1 MEKSSFKHKAEIRV
15 RNYEVD
21 WQGIVHNAVYLQY
34 FEVGRIE
41 YLRALGMTVDLT
53 SIQHEA
59 RIVLARNEVDYRSPA
74 RFDEAIT
81 IWSRIVYIRDSSF
94 AFEGMMEASR
104 DNRLIA
110 ENLAVHVWLDAK
122 SGRPR
127 TVPDDFRS
135 MVQKYEGTSF
145 ANLQPPLMT

>member
-1 MEKSSFKHKAEIRV
+1 MDKSIFKHKTEFSV

-41 YLRALGMTVDLT
+41 YLRNLGLAVDMN
-53 SIQHEA
+53 SIRHEA
-59 RIVLARNEVDYRSPA
+59 RIVLVRNEVNYRSPA
-74 RFDEAIT
+74 LFDEAVR

-94 AFEGMMEASR
+94 AFEGMMEAAK

-110 ENLAVHVWLDAK
+110 ENLAVHVWLDART
-122 SGRPR
+122 GRPR
-127 TVPDDFRS
+127 SVPDDFRS
-135 MVQKYEGTSF
+135 MVQKYEGPSF

>member
-1 MEKSSFKHKAEIRV
+1 MEKTSFKHQAEVQV

-41 YLRALGMTVDLT
+41 YLRNLGLTVDLK

-59 RIVLARNEVDYRSPA
+59 RIVLVRNELNYRSPA
-74 RFDEAIT
+74 RFDEAVR
-81 IWSRIVYIRDSSF
+81 IWSRIAYIRNSSF
-94 AFEGMMEASR
+94 AFEGMIEAAK

-110 ENLAVHVWLDAK
+110 ENLAVHVWLDART
-122 SGRPR
+122 GRPR
-127 TVPDDFRS
+127 SVPDDFRN
-135 MVQKYEGTSF
+135 MVQKYEGASF

>member
-1 MEKSSFKHKAEIRV
+1 MDKKNYRHKVEIRV

-59 RIVLARNEVDYRSPA
+59 RIVLARNEVNYRSPA
-74 RFDEAIT
+74 HFDEAMRIY
-81 IWSRIVYIRDSSF
+81 SRIVYIRDSSF
-94 AFEGMMEASR
+94 AFEGMIESASEG
-104 DNRLIA
+104 RLVA
-110 ENLAVHVWLDAK
+110 ENLAVHVWLDART
-122 SGRPR
+122 GRPKS
-127 TVPDDFRS
+127 VPDDFRS
-135 MVQKYEGTSF
+135 MVQKYEGASF